1 MVSPFAYGLSQV
13 TCNPGLGASVVVCD
27 GMTATEEA
35 RAADL
40 MRSAQGG
47 DQMAYAELLVLLTG
61 ATRRV
66 ARGRVGGVSWLD
78 DVVQETLLS
87 VHRARHTWDPSRPFG
102 PWFRAI
108 VAHRTVD
115 VYRRERRVSSREQG
129 DDNLDAVKQPVAE
142 DGPDEREGVGMAAVH
157 AALAAL
163 PARQRDIVEGLKL
176 RDESVKGLAARH
188 GMSES
193 AVKVMAH
200 RGYKRLRALLG
211 GSPGNPAKKA

>member
-1 MVSPFAYGLSQV
+1 M
-13 TCNPGLGASVVVCD
+13 NPA
-27 GMTATEEA
+27 EEA

-40 MRSAQGG
+40 MRAAQAG
-47 DQMAYAELLVLLTG
+47 DQMAYAELLVLLTRE
-61 ATRRV
+61 AKRV
-66 ARGRVGGVSWLD
+66 ARGRVGSVAWLD

-87 VHRARHTWDPSRPFG
+87 VHKARHTWDPSRPFG
-102 PWFRAI
+102 PWFRA
-108 VAHRTVD
+108 VAVHRALD
-115 VYRRERRVSSREQG
+115 VYRRERRVASREQVDDALETVAQPIAGGARG
-129 DDNLDAVKQPVAE
+129 DVDM
-142 DGPDEREGVGMAAVH
+142 GAVH
-157 AALAAL
+157 AALAGL

-211 GSPGNPAKKA
+211 ASPQTPEKKA

>member
-1 MVSPFAYGLSQV
+1 
-13 TCNPGLGASVVVCD
+13 
-27 GMTATEEA
+27 MTAAEET

-40 MRSAQGG
+40 MRSAQKG
-47 DQMAYAELLVLLTG
+47 DQMAYADLLALLTG

-66 ARGRVGGVSWLD
+66 ARGRVGNVAWLD

-87 VHRARHTWDPSRPFG
+87 VHKARHTWDPSRPFG

-108 VAHRTVD
+108 VVHRTID
-115 VYRRERRVSSREQG
+115 VYRRERRVSSREQA
-129 DDNLDAVKQPVAE
+129 DDALEAVAQPVVMDVRE
-142 DGPDEREGVGMAAVH
+142 DPDGVDMGAVR

-176 RDESVKGLAARH
+176 RDDTVKGLAARH

-211 GSPGNPAKKA
+211 GGTGKPETRT

>member
-1 MVSPFAYGLSQV
+1 
-13 TCNPGLGASVVVCD
+13 
-27 GMTATEEA
+27 MTAAEET

-40 MRSAQGG
+40 MRSAQAG
-47 DQMAYAELLVLLTG
+47 DQIAYAELLALLTG
-61 ATRRV
+61 ATKRV
-66 ARGRVGGVSWLD
+66 ARGRVGNVAWLD

-129 DDNLDAVKQPVAE
+129 DDALDAVAQPVAGDGFDARE
-142 DGPDEREGVGMAAVH
+142 DVDMAAVR
-157 AALAAL
+157 AALGAL

-211 GSPGNPAKKA
+211 PSAENAGKKT